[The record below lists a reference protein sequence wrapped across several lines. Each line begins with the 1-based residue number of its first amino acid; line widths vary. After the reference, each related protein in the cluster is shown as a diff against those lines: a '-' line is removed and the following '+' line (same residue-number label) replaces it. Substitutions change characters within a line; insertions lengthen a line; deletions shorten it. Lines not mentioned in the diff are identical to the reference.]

1 MWLVFTIAAFSYITS
16 EKLVSF
22 DPEKKLK
29 DVTTQQVVN
38 QLERYLH
45 NNSKYSQA
53 TVLHFSTPKCDCQAY
68 SEQHINEINQLASDN
83 NFDISNIV
91 ITEHNIIP
99 ATPAIAIISS
109 LGELIYF
116 GPYGQGIACS
126 QTSGYAQTILKN
138 YVKGYIS
145 NTLVKEAK
153 GCYCTT

>member
-1 MWLVFTIAAFSYITS
+1 MWLVFTIASFAYITS
-16 EKLVSF
+16 EKLVHF

-29 DVTTQQVVN
+29 DVTTQQIVS
-38 QLERYLH
+38 QLARNF
-45 NNSKYSQA
+45 NNNDPYSQA
-53 TVLHFSTPKCDCQAY
+53 TVLHFSTPECDCQVY
-68 SEQHINEINQLASDN
+68 SEQHINEINQLASVN
-83 NFDISNIV
+83 NFNINNITISKN
-91 ITEHNIIP
+91 NFIP
-99 ATPAIAIISS
+99 ATPAIAIVSN

-126 QTSGYAQTILKN
+126 QTSGYAQTVLKN